1 MFHIHWKRK
10 FTKKGDF
17 IYFLAVLGL
26 HCYEGFSLLMVSGG
40 YSLAAMLGL
49 VTVVATLV
57 AEHRL

>member
-10 FTKKGDF
+10 FSKKGNF

-26 HCYEGFSLLMVSGG
+26 HCYEGFSLVTVSGG
-40 YSLAAMLGL
+40 SSSAAVLGL
-49 VTVVATLV
+49 LTLVATLV